1 MSRERF
7 DLHTHSTA
15 SDGTLPPR
23 EVVALAAERGLAGIA
38 LTDHDTVDGI
48 AEAQGI
54 GDALGV
60 RCIAGVELS
69 CFSPA
74 AREAHVLG
82 YFVDPADP
90 GLAELFAEMR
100 AQRVER
106 AAAIVDR
113 VADIAGALTMADVE
127 AESGDAP
134 PGRPHIARAMVRLGI
149 ISEIDDAFGE
159 EWFGVGGRAFVPRD
173 GLSIER
179 GIQAIHAAGGV
190 AVFAHPGARTRTGM
204 REDAVRHAATLGLD
218 GIEVDHPGHEGEV
231 VRRCAELATELRLV
245 QTAGSDDHGHGPD
258 GSRLG
263 CRTVPARI
271 VDALE
276 ARARARR
283 AARATPQ

>member
-15 SDGTLPPR
+15 SDGVLPPR

-38 LTDHDTVDGI
+38 LTDHDTTDGI

-54 GDALGV
+54 AAALGV

-69 CFSPA
+69 CFSPT

-82 YFVDPADP
+82 YFIDPADP
-90 GLAELFAEMR
+90 GLATLFAEMR
-100 AQRVER
+100 QQRVER
-106 AAAIVDR
+106 ASSIVQR
-113 VADIAGALTMADVE
+113 VSEIAGALTMDDVL
-127 AESGDAP
+127 AETGGAP

-149 ISEIDDAFGE
+149 IEEIDHAFGD
-159 EWFGVGGRAFVPRD
+159 EWFGVGGRAFVSRD
-173 GLSIER
+173 GMSVQR
-179 GIQAIHAAGGV
+179 GIDAIHAAGGV
-190 AVFAHPGARTRTGM
+190 AVFAHPGARSRTGL
-204 REDAVRHAATLGLD
+204 REEAVRHAATLGLD
-218 GIEVDHPGHEGEV
+218 GVEVDHPGHDGDV
-231 VRRCAELATELRLV
+231 VRRCAELAIELGLV

-263 CRTVPARI
+263 CRTVPGRI

-276 ARARARR
+276 ARAKAQRASR
-283 AARATPQ
+283 